1 MVDLVIYH
9 GSCRDG
15 FTAAWVAR
23 RRYPDAEFHAG
34 YFGRRPPPV
43 SGRHVLIVDFS
54 YPRLVLEGMAGQAE
68 SILLLDHHK
77 TAQADL
83 GGLPYAYFDMDRSGA
98 GLAWDHLFPGEPRPW
113 LVDYVEDR
121 DLWRF
126 RLPDS
131 RAVNAYLSVLPFEF
145 EAWTRANELGYERA
159 RPLGGVLLAKV
170 EQYASEVRRNAR
182 MITLDGHR
190 VPAVNASPVDTS
202 ELLEGL
208 AVGHPFA
215 LSWSVR
221 FDGVFQYSLRST
233 EEGVDVSEIAKA
245 HGGGGHE
252 HAAGFESRAPIEG
265 LFARPPHSEPMHDV

>member
-1 MVDLVIYH
+1 MIDLVIYH

-23 RRYPDAEFHAG
+23 LRYPEAEFHAG
-34 YFGRRPPPV
+34 YFGQKPLPV

-54 YPRLVLEGMAGQAE
+54 YPRSVMEEIARQAE
-68 SILLLDHHK
+68 SVLLLDHHK

-83 GGLPYAYFDMDRSGA
+83 SGLAYAHFDMERSGA
-98 GLAWDHLFPGEPRPW
+98 GIAWDYLFYGKRRPW
-113 LVDYVEDR
+113 LVNYVEDC

-126 RLPDS
+126 RLRDS
-131 RAVNAYLSVLPFEF
+131 RAVNAYLGVLPFEF
-145 EAWTRANELGYERA
+145 DAWTGADELGYERA
-159 RPLGGVLLAKV
+159 KALGEVVLAKID
-170 EQYASEVRRNAR
+170 QYVSEVSKNAR
-182 MITLDGHR
+182 LITLDGYS

-208 AVGHPFA
+208 AVGNPFA

-221 FDGVFQYSLRST
+221 ADGVFQYSLRSAAD
-233 EEGVDVSEIAKA
+233 GVDVSEIAKA

-252 HAAGFESRAPIEG
+252 HAAGFESTGPLKG
-265 LFARPPHSEPMHDV
+265 LFA